1 MGPALSVASSKAI
14 DLAEKL
20 PLVRER
26 DVYDGQVLGAGVP
39 CDADAVCIGCVLVHL
54 LHGKVAVGD
63 PHSSTSR
70 TTLRFR
76 DDIV

>member
-1 MGPALSVASSKAI
+1 MGPAFSVARCKAV

-20 PLVRER
+20 PFVRES
-26 DVYDGQVLGAGVP
+26 DVHDGQVLAAGVP
-39 CDADAVCIGCVLVHL
+39 CDADAVRVGRVLVHL
-54 LHGKVAVGD
+54 LHGEVTVRD

-76 DDIV
+76 ET